1 MQEGEWMARLRGHT
15 ETVFT
20 ALCSARGEDA
30 VLGAACLLF
39 LALLAKSGGL
49 RRMLEG
55 EEDNVVAV
63 LRGHIDLTSGPLD
76 QGYKGKA
83 SLSVSTPQLSLS

>member
-20 ALCSARGEDA
+20 ALCNARGEDA

-39 LALLAKSGGL
+39 LALLGNTGGL
-49 RRMLEG
+49 RRLLEG
-55 EEDNVVAV
+55 EEDNVVAI
-63 LRGHIDLTSGPLD
+63 LKSHIDLSFGPLD
-76 QGYKGKA
+76 HGYKGKP
-83 SLSVSTPQLSLS
+83 SLSVNSALPPV